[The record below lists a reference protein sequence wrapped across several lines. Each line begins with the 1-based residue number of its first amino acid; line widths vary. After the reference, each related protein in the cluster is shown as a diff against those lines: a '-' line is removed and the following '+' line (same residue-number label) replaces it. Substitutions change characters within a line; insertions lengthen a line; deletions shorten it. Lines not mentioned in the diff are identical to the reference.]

1 MGPPIGYM
9 EWSINE
15 SGELLIYQFS
25 SRNGIGAW
33 ISPALRATGRLPPT
47 GRWEIVEISPTQ
59 MKLQMSYKDPK
70 TCQPITTVYTFT
82 RVQDKQLE
90 TAP

>member
-1 MGPPIGYM
+1 M

-25 SRNGIGAW
+25 SSNGLGAW
-33 ISPALRATGRLPPT
+33 ISPVLRATGRLPPT
-47 GRWEIVEISPTQ
+47 DRWEIVEISPTQ
-59 MKLQMSYKDPK
+59 MKLQMSYKAPK
-70 TCQPITTVYTFT
+70 TRQPITKVYTFT